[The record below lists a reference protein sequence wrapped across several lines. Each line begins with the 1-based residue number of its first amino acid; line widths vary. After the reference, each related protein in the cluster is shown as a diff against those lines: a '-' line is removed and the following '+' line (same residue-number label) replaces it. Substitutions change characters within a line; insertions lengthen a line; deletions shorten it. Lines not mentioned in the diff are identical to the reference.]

1 MATTPA
7 RSATS
12 PVWTYWSGAG
22 AGGAV
27 VVSGTMQVETAE
39 VVGSITTA
47 GNAAFTVTAAGMTG
61 SPKAVSVAVALG
73 DSAAVVAQKARE
85 ALAADSAV
93 TAKFSV
99 GGYGTMVELTA
110 LTAAANDAT
119 FNIAIA
125 NGTCAGLTAAPT
137 SANTTAGVAP
147 AV

>member
-1 MATTPA
+1 MLYVIYSEDVSDSLEKRAAARPAHIERLKALHEQGRVVIAGPTPA
-7 RSATS
+7 IDSED
-12 PVWTYWSGAG
+12 P
-22 AGGAV
+22 
-27 VVSGTMQVETAE
+27 GT
-39 VVGSITTA
+39 
-47 GNAAFTVTAAGMTG
+47 AGMTG
-61 SPKAVSVAVALG
+61 SPKAISVAVALG

-85 ALAADSAV
+85 ALAADNAV

-119 FNIAIA
+119 LNIAIA

>member
-1 MATTPA
+1 MRTLRPDAQA
-7 RSATS
+7 VQGAIGILERGSAELDLEL
-12 PVWTYWSGAG
+12 PG
-22 AGGAV
+22 
-27 VVSGTMQVETAE
+27 
-39 VVGSITTA
+39 
-47 GNAAFTVTAAGMTG
+47 FTVTAAGMTG

-119 FNIAIA
+119 FNIPIA